1 MEHLLWVEKYRPQTV
16 ADCIIPERLKMPFQ
30 EYVNQK
36 HIPNLLLCGTAGVG
50 KTTVAKALCKEIG
63 CDYMVLNG
71 SDENGVDKIGRAHV

>member
-36 HIPNLLLCGTAGVG
+36 HIQ
-50 KTTVAKALCKEIG
+50 
-63 CDYMVLNG
+63 
-71 SDENGVDKIGRAHV
+71 IGRAHV